1 MKEDFLNAVNAAL
14 DVLKN
19 RSKKEVKIFHH
30 NDCDGLTSGSILQ
43 AAFLRS
49 GYHVSRYCLEKPYPA
64 VLHKIFEQKNEF
76 IIFADFAGRIAPIIS
91 GLNRG
96 RNLVFILDH
105 HVAERASDP
114 EVFNLDPELFGLKGD
129 RDISASAA
137 CYLFAR
143 AMNDKNKDLSRLGAL
158 GAVGDGFFVDGR
170 LVSVNREVAA
180 EASELGLFNITEPD
194 NGKEEYTIFF
204 NKSGYKCRPFGEYL
218 DVLGGAGYQRGGP
231 DTGVRVCLEGPDT
244 ESDKR
249 VAELRRTMEEIFSR
263 ETAWLKEGGLKSSG
277 HIQWFNLK
285 NRFVPMGVKMVGV
298 FCEKLKNTDFID
310 PEKYIAGFQH
320 IPPEIP
326 GLGKIELN
334 DTKISMRVPEP
345 LKNAIIEKRALGL
358 DVLLPEATNR
368 IGGFSDACHS
378 LTAAT
383 VVKMGEEESLIEE
396 MENILKKQR

>member
-1 MKEDFLNAVNAAL
+1 VKEDFLNAVNAAL
-14 DVLKN
+14 DVLKK
-19 RSKKEVKIFHH
+19 RDKKEVKIFHH
-30 NDCDGLTSGSILQ
+30 NDCDGLTSGAILE

-49 GYHVSRYCLEKPYPA
+49 GYHVNRYCLEKPYPS
-64 VLHKIFEQKNEF
+64 VLHKIFDRKNEF

-91 GLNRG
+91 NLNRG

-114 EVFNLDPELFGLKGD
+114 EVYNLDAELFGLKGD

-143 AMNDKNKDLSRLGAL
+143 AMDDKNKDLSRLGAL
-158 GAVGDGFFVDGR
+158 GAVGDGFFVNGR
-170 LVSVNREVAA
+170 LVSVNREVAV
-180 EASELGLFNITEPD
+180 EASKLGLFNISEAD
-194 NGKEEYTIFF
+194 NGEEEYTIFF
-204 NKSGYKCRPFGEYL
+204 KKNGYRCRALGEYL
-218 DVLGGAGYQRGGP
+218 DVLGGVGYQRGGP
-231 DTGVRVCLEGPDT
+231 NMGVRVCLEGPDT
-244 ESDKR
+244 EFDKC
-249 VAELRRTMEEIFSR
+249 VAELRRTMGEMFSR
-263 ETAWLKEGGLKSSG
+263 ETAVLKEGGLKNSG

-285 NRFVPMGVKMVGV
+285 NRFAPMGVKMVGV
-298 FCEKLKNTDFID
+298 FCEKLKNADFID

-320 IPPEIP
+320 IQPEIP
-326 GLGKIELN
+326 GLGRIELN

-345 LKNAIIEKRALGL
+345 LKNAIIGKRALGL
-358 DVLLPEATNR
+358 DILLPEATNR

-383 VVKMGEEESLIEE
+383 VVKIGEEVRLIEE